1 MFYILPKKLFIQ
13 GFNMPS
19 FDIVS
24 EVNLQE
30 VDNGVNQAI
39 KEIQGRYDFKGS
51 KSEILW
57 DKKEITIVGDDDYK
71 MNAMK
76 DILQTKLHRRG
87 IDIKALK
94 FLDPEAA
101 GGQMQRQKVSIQQ
114 GIDKE
119 IAKEIVKFIKDS
131 KLKVQ
136 AQIMDDK
143 VRVTSKS
150 IDELQAT
157 MASVKGGQFALP
169 LQFNNMRS

>member
-1 MFYILPKKLFIQ
+1 
-13 GFNMPS
+13 MPS

-24 EVNLQE
+24 EVNIQE

-39 KEIQGRYDFKGS
+39 KEIEGRYDFKGS
-51 KSEILW
+51 QSEIKW
-57 DKKEITIVGDDDYK
+57 DKKEITLLGDDDYK

-94 FLDPEAA
+94 FNDPEPA
-101 GGQMQRQKVSIQQ
+101 GGKMSRQKVEIKQ

-119 IAKEIVKFIKDS
+119 IAKEIVKYIKDL

-157 MASVKGGQFALP
+157 IASVKQGKFEIP